1 MLGALEASTAL
12 YLYTAEPSMTAI
24 VSRDAQG
31 RQQLIT
37 LEMWWR
43 AQLKRQMA
51 AQDLPISKDE
61 AIAAEAAPIGALG
74 LELSAP
80 EIGVELLEQVDRLI
94 AIGLELSAPDF
105 GQPTAQAFNV
115 VGSTGIEIG
124 SPDLGASTT
133 AAVRSEETKTQAD
146 RTIAQLFG
154 FENLNADWDG
164 NEAAKP
170 LAFSIKDARE
180 FIRALAP
187 ESIIPRPALHAD
199 GHAILFIRGPES
211 YAELEFLGARRIGF
225 YVRRGEQEWSDEFY
239 FDGRAIPA
247 GLLQIGFAI

>member
-1 MLGALEASTAL
+1 
-12 YLYTAEPSMTAI
+12 MTAI
-24 VSRDAQG
+24 ASRDAQG

-61 AIAAEAAPIGALG
+61 AIAAEAAPIGASLG
-74 LELSAP
+74 LELGAP

-94 AIGLELSAPDF
+94 AIGLELSAPDY
-105 GQPTAQAFNV
+105 TAQAVNV
-115 VGSTGIEIG
+115 VGLTGTEIG

-164 NEAAKP
+164 NEASKP
-170 LAFSIKDARE
+170 LAFSLKDARE

-225 YVRRGEQEWSDEFY
+225 YARRGEEEWSDEFY